1 MAACLIFTAGGLSLS
16 EGDSARIPIVMVG
29 LYLFMAAYSP
39 SEGPVPFTYSA
50 EAFPLHIRDIG
61 MSSSTAIT
69 WGFNFIISFTWPTI
83 NEAFTPT
90 GGFLF
95 YAAWNCVGFVY
106 AYFYL
111 PETKGLTLEEL
122 DSVFN
127 VKNRDHCNYYR
138 RKLPW
143 YLKKHILRK
152 DVDTFPPLYDFDED
166 TNADHI
172 GAEKPVARH
181 SEGGMFEDAPERRV
195 M

>member
-1 MAACLIFTAGGLSLS
+1 MAACLIFTAGGLSLPD
-16 EGDSARIPIVMVG
+16 GDSARIPMVMVG

-95 YAAWNCVGFVY
+95 YAAWNVVGFVY
-106 AYFYL
+106 CYYML

-122 DSVFN
+122 DSVFS
-127 VKNRDHCNYYR
+127 VKNSDHANYYR

-143 YLKKHILRK
+143 YIKKHILRK
-152 DVDTFPPLYDFDED
+152 DVETFPPLYDFDED

-172 GAEKPVARH
+172 SAEKPVARH